1 MTELET
7 EQYQDHMKLTMEER
21 KVKSQHYT
29 QKYEDSVPVFIQ
41 SISMGIEL
49 PQSKL
54 LLKKIYT
61 VSQFIRNI
69 KKSDQNSK
77 ESVLYLYAKDKILK
91 QTDTFEQVYQKF
103 SDQDGFLYLKVSE
116 IPALGSSTNQILA

>member
-1 MTELET
+1 
-7 EQYQDHMKLTMEER
+7 
-21 KVKSQHYT
+21 
-29 QKYEDSVPVFIQ
+29 
-41 SISMGIEL
+41 MGIEL